1 MDARRRP
8 AKHRNAS
15 TCKHWLSGL
24 IKCSIC
30 GATLSYTGSGA
41 CPYFQCWKYAKGY
54 HKTSVAISV
63 KKMEQLVID
72 YLKQL
77 LDGADFQYVPKTTAP
92 VQNEELEQLKQELA
106 RLSTRELRIKL
117 AYENEIDTL
126 EEYKENK
133 IRLQKQRE
141 SLLENIKELEAQKPE
156 DPSRDNVLSQI
167 RSVYDVLLDPA
178 AESSTK
184 GNFIRTIVDQ
194 IVFDKEAEMV
204 YFDII
209 I

>member
-1 MDARRRP
+1 MNYNKAM
-8 AKHRNAS
+8 KN
-15 TCKHWLSGL
+15 
-24 IKCSIC
+24 I
-30 GATLSYTGSGA
+30 
-41 CPYFQCWKYAKGY
+41 
-54 HKTSVAISV
+54 
-63 KKMEQLVID
+63 ID
-72 YLKQL
+72 YIKEYGNLTLEEYPFNNVDSLILSQISYIKFENSSIDIESEVHL
-77 LDGADFQYVPKTTAP
+77 LTEF
-92 VQNEELEQLKQELA
+92 
-106 RLSTRELRIKL
+106 
-117 AYENEIDTL
+117 ENEIDTL

>member
-1 MDARRRP
+1 M
-8 AKHRNAS
+8 
-15 TCKHWLSGL
+15 
-24 IKCSIC
+24 
-30 GATLSYTGSGA
+30 
-41 CPYFQCWKYAKGY
+41 
-54 HKTSVAISV
+54 
-63 KKMEQLVID
+63 
-72 YLKQL
+72 
-77 LDGADFQYVPKTTAP
+77 
-92 VQNEELEQLKQELA
+92 
-106 RLSTRELRIKL
+106 
-117 AYENEIDTL
+117 

-209 I
+209 IHINFSQVTIVLFNSDLTFFQKTSEFYLL

>member
-1 MDARRRP
+1 MNKLVWKLLRQHISIGQLTGFFLANIFGMLIVLLSVQFYKDVLPVFTQGDSFMKKDYIIAT
-8 AKHRNAS
+8 KKIS
-15 TCKHWLSGL
+15 TLG
-24 IKCSIC
+24 SI
-30 GATLSYTGSGA
+30 TGQSNT
-41 CPYFQCWKYAKGY
+41 FSKD
-54 HKTSVAISV
+54 
-63 KKMEQLVID
+63 E
-72 YLKQL
+72 
-77 LDGADFQYVPKTTAP
+77 
-92 VQNEELEQLKQELA
+92 
-106 RLSTRELRIKL
+106 
-117 AYENEIDTL
+117 
-126 EEYKENK
+126 
-133 IRLQKQRE
+133 
-141 SLLENIKELEAQKPE
+141 IKELEAQKPE

>member
-1 MDARRRP
+1 MFPKQLRRR
-8 AKHRNAS
+8 
-15 TCKHWLSGL
+15 
-24 IKCSIC
+24 
-30 GATLSYTGSGA
+30 
-41 CPYFQCWKYAKGY
+41 
-54 HKTSVAISV
+54 
-63 KKMEQLVID
+63 KM
-72 YLKQL
+72 
-77 LDGADFQYVPKTTAP
+77 
-92 VQNEELEQLKQELA
+92 EELEQLKQELA

>member
-1 MDARRRP
+1 MDE
-8 AKHRNAS
+8 H
-15 TCKHWLSGL
+15 
-24 IKCSIC
+24 
-30 GATLSYTGSGA
+30 
-41 CPYFQCWKYAKGY
+41 
-54 HKTSVAISV
+54 ISLNV
-63 KKMEQLVID
+63 FMHYNKPMKNIID
-72 YLKQL
+72 YIKEYGNLTLEEYPFNNVDSLILSQISYIKFENSSIDIESEVHL
-77 LDGADFQYVPKTTAP
+77 LTEF
-92 VQNEELEQLKQELA
+92 
-106 RLSTRELRIKL
+106 
-117 AYENEIDTL
+117 ENEIDTL